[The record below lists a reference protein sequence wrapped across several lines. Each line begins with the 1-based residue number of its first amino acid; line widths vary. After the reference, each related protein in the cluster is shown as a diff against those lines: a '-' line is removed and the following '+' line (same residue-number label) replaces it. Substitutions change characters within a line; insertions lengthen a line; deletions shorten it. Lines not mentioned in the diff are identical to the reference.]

1 MGFFLFDVIEDVFR
15 GAGNLASDAISYT
28 GEKVENTVKDVT
40 GVTAAENAAKKAQEE
55 ADRQAEIKRQQLA
68 ELRRQREVAA
78 AQQLAQ
84 LQQMQRDQE
93 QIISGQKEKVAGLRA
108 GQEEKLAGI
117 KARGTAVASSLK
129 ILSQDRK
136 TAPTAAISPKKTR
149 TRSPK
154 TTQASLQI
162 ASQGAS
168 GRGAGTNIS
177 V

>member
-1 MGFFLFDVIEDVFR
+1 MGWFLFDALKGV
-15 GAGNLASDAISYT
+15 GNLIGDTLEYT
-28 GEKVENTVKDVT
+28 TDKVENTVKDVT
-40 GVTAAENAAKKAQEE
+40 GITAAENAAKKAQKE
-55 ADRQAEIKRQQLA
+55 ADRQAEINRKRLEAIQDA
-68 ELRRQREVAA
+68 RNATS

-84 LQQMQRDQE
+84 LQKMQADQE
-93 QIISGQKEKVAGLRA
+93 RIISGQKETVSGLRIE
-108 GQEEKLAGI
+108 QQKKLDLI
-117 KARGTAVASSLK
+117 KSTGSAVASSLK

-136 TAPTAAISPKKTR
+136 TAPTAAISPKRR

>member
-1 MGFFLFDVIEDVFR
+1 MCSGVTDV
-15 GAGNLASDAISYT
+15 
-28 GEKVENTVKDVT
+28 VKDVT
-40 GVTAAENAAKKAQEE
+40 GGISDIVGGGLGYVSDKVENTIKDVSGITAAENAAIKAQEE
-55 ADRQAEIKRQQLA
+55 ADREAEIKRKQLE
-68 ELRRQREVAA
+68 ELKQQREATA

>member
-55 ADRQAEIKRQQLA
+55 ADRQAEIKRKQLA
-68 ELRRQREVAA
+68 GLRRQRGVAA

-93 QIISGQKEKVAGLRA
+93 RIISGQKETVSGLRIE
-108 GQEEKLAGI
+108 QQKKLDLI
-117 KARGTAVASSLK
+117 KSTGSAVASSLK

-154 TTQASLQI
+154 TTQTSLQI